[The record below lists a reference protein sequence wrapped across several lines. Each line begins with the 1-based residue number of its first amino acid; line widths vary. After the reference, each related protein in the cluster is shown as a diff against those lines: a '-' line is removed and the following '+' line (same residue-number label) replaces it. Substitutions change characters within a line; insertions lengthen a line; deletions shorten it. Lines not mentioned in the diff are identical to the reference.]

1 MLINDPDVDIFDTM
15 VEPHGCFGPAIPF
28 RDWWASLSP
37 EEQGR
42 QAAWAICAAV
52 SPPPDW
58 TALAAAFQFALP
70 EGEEGNRVLDLTADL
85 LASIAKAH
93 RP

>member
-1 MLINDPDVDIFDTM
+1 MLINDPDVDIFDTL

-28 RDWWASLSP
+28 RQWWDSLSP

-42 QAAWAICAAV
+42 QAAWAICAAM

-58 TALAAAFQFALP
+58 SALAAAFRAAVP
-70 EGEEGNRVLDLTADL
+70 GVEGADRSVGLTADF
-85 LASIAKAH
+85 LAAIAKAH
-93 RP
+93 E